1 VGFEEIM
8 AIIFIYIFVE
18 NLVLNQFLGICP
30 FVGVSRKM
38 ETAIGMSMAV
48 LFVMTVAILVTWLIY
63 NYLLEPFNLQFLE
76 IVSFILVIASL
87 VQLVEIMMRKISP
100 ALYQGLGI
108 FLPLITTNCAIMGAA
123 LLAVTQEGFPF
134 LTSIVFAIASAVGF
148 AIALILMAAIRERM
162 ELVDLPRGISNSV
175 VTMVT
180 AGLLSLAFMGF
191 EGVVTL

>member
-1 VGFEEIM
+1 MGFEEIM

-63 NYLLEPFNLQFLE
+63 NYVLDPFNLEFLR

-134 LTSIVFAIASAVGF
+134 LTSLVFAIAAAVGF
-148 AIALILMAAIRERM
+148 AIALILMAGIRERM